1 MSKQNSFFGKSDD
14 ASINGNAETAIN
26 DSIANDQGHEKPTI
40 YDKSNDDANIHDAGN
55 VAPQKPKIQLSNR
68 LGRADKSPLG
78 IWFWEMDRVL
88 LLLMVLLMAIG
99 LLSVA
104 AASPATARRLSTE
117 ATQLSPLYFFY
128 RQLIWTMI
136 GLPIMLL
143 ISMAPRE
150 QAKRF
155 SIFAFCLFGLMLL
168 FVPVIGKE
176 VNGAQRW
183 IGAGFASMQP
193 SEFFKPF
200 YAVTLAWI
208 FSWKLKDPE
217 LPVIKITAMIML
229 ITCVSLMLQPDLGQS
244 ILFAGIWFALMM
256 ISGVSAKILWGLII
270 VGAGSLA
277 AAYNLYSV
285 ARQRI
290 DAWLFG
296 TEGLTHDKLAI
307 DTLTSGGLVGK
318 GPGLGTK
325 KFSLPEAHTDYIFS
339 VIGEEFGLLAC
350 MIIAILFLTILIR
363 VIIRLLDEKD
373 HFTVLAVSSL
383 IAQFT
388 GQAMINIAVNIGIFP
403 SKGMTLPFISYG
415 GSSLI
420 ALSMGCGLIL
430 ALTKRNPYL
439 DRSLY
444 LVKGR

>member
-1 MSKQNSFFGKSDD
+1 MADKLRFSKDS
-14 ASINGNAETAIN
+14 N
-26 DSIANDQGHEKPTI
+26 DSPANNLSDSQSDNDIAGQPSDKLI
-40 YDKSNDDANIHDAGN
+40 YKDNVSLDDEIL
-55 VAPQKPKIQLSNR
+55 APLNSGTVQFSKR

-78 IWFWEMDRVL
+78 IWFWELDRVL
-88 LLLMVLLMAIG
+88 LLLMLLLMAIG
-99 LLSVA
+99 LLSVS
-104 AASPATARRLSTE
+104 AASPATAKRLSTSSVE
-117 ATQLSPLYFFY
+117 LAEQYFFY
-128 RQLIWTMI
+128 KQLIWTI
-136 GLPIMLL
+136 LGIPVMLI
-143 ISMAPRE
+143 ISMAPKE

-155 SIFAFCLFGLMLL
+155 SIIFFCVFCTLL
-168 FVPVIGKE
+168 FLLPIIGRE

-183 IGAGFASMQP
+183 IGFGFATLQP
-193 SEFFKPF
+193 SEFLKPL
-200 YAVTLAWI
+200 YAITLAWI
-208 FSWKLKDPE
+208 FSWRLKDPD
-217 LPVIKITAMIML
+217 LPVRTITAAIAGV
-229 ITCVSLMLQPDLGQS
+229 ICFFLMLQPDLGQT

-256 ISGVSAKILWGLII
+256 VSGVAAKWLLGLMALG
-270 VGAGSLA
+270 VAGLA
-277 AAYNLYSV
+277 LFYQFYSV

-290 DAWLFG
+290 DDWLFG
-296 TEGLTHDKLAI
+296 TDGLTHDKLAI

-318 GPGLGTK
+318 GPGLGSK
-325 KFSLPEAHTDYIFS
+325 KYSLPEAHTDYIFS

-363 VIIRLLDEKD
+363 VLIRLLDEKD
-373 HFTVLAVSSL
+373 HFTVLAVSAL

-388 GQAMINIAVNIGIFP
+388 GQAMINMAVNIGIFP

-444 LVKGR
+444 MVNGR